1 MSKMTNAAER
11 CGRIRL
17 PKVRAG
23 ELSKHLFMML
33 VVAAMFVPFIMMLSI
48 ALKDKKQIVY
58 DFFSFSGP
66 YHWENYKAA
75 FSAIS
80 PYLFNTVFM
89 ATCTTVLSVLLA
101 TLAGYAFAKLKFPL
115 RKLLYGIIFIKMMLP
130 GVANL
135 IPSFTL
141 AMKLGILDTY
151 LPVIL
156 FGAGVNMPYWVF
168 VMRTFIG
175 MQPNDLFESMR
186 LDGAGELRIYWH
198 LTLPLLR
205 PMIALMSM
213 NIFIAV
219 WNDFIWPLVTIP
231 SQELRPLTVGIA
243 VLSTQFPQETGMLAA
258 SYVLASVPLFI
269 IFLFSMKQFVEG
281 LSAGSIK
288 L

>member
-1 MSKMTNAAER
+1 MNKMTLGAGTH
-11 CGRIRL
+11 GRIRF
-17 PKVRAG
+17 PKIRVG
-23 ELSKHLFMML
+23 ELSKHLFMM
-33 VVAAMFVPFIMMLSI
+33 VVVVAMFVPFVMMLSI

-58 DFFSFSGP
+58 DFFSFTGP
-66 YHWENYKAA
+66 YHWENYVTA
-75 FSAIS
+75 FRATS
-80 PYLFNTVFM
+80 PYLLNTVIM
-89 ATCTTVLSVLLA
+89 AVCTTVLSVLLA

-141 AMKLGILDTY
+141 AMKLGILDSY

-156 FGAGVNMPYWVF
+156 FGAGVSMPYWVF
-168 VMRTFIG
+168 VMRTFIS

-219 WNDFIWPLVTIP
+219 WNDYIWPLVTIP

-258 SYVLASVPLFI
+258 SYVLASIPLFI
-269 IFLFSMKQFVEG
+269 IFLLSMKQFVEG

>member
-89 ATCTTVLSVLLA
+89 AVCTTVLSA
-101 TLAGYAFAKLKFPL
+101 AQA
-115 RKLLYGIIFIKMMLP
+115 
-130 GVANL
+130 
-135 IPSFTL
+135 
-141 AMKLGILDTY
+141 
-151 LPVIL
+151 
-156 FGAGVNMPYWVF
+156 
-168 VMRTFIG
+168 
-175 MQPNDLFESMR
+175 
-186 LDGAGELRIYWH
+186 
-198 LTLPLLR
+198 
-205 PMIALMSM
+205 
-213 NIFIAV
+213 AV
-219 WNDFIWPLVTIP
+219 WHNFHQDDAAGRCEFDSILHARDEAWNSRYLSACHSVRRGR
-231 SQELRPLTVGIA
+231 EHA
-243 VLSTQFPQETGMLAA
+243 VLGFRHANVYRHAA
-258 SYVLASVPLFI
+258 ERPI
-269 IFLFSMKQFVEG
+269 
-281 LSAGSIK
+281 
-288 L
+288 